1 MPPINLLKFLPVLA
15 EGGTEG
21 QVMNLVDR
29 LDLSKFDVRFACFN
43 RAGRFLPF
51 LEARG
56 IPVTPYAIKR
66 FYDLRALRQQAR
78 LANDIR
84 RHRVDI
90 VHSYNFY
97 GNVFAVPAGRL
108 ARMPVVV
115 ASIRSMGEMYTPLQR
130 RVHRYVCRLADCV
143 LTNAEAIRQSLVAE
157 GYDAAKIRVI
167 RNGIDVRSLRGT
179 ADGGPR
185 FRLAFALPA
194 DAPIVAVLARLG
206 TIKGLEYFLEAAV
219 GVAQRF
225 PRARFALVGGGTFIK
240 DGRKEPRDYRRELEA
255 MARRLGLEGRVVFTG
270 VRNDVAD
277 VLSQVAVSVLPS
289 LSEGIP
295 NTALESMAA
304 GVPVVATR
312 VGGIPEAVEDGATG
326 LLVAPRDPAALARA
340 IGLVLEDRDLAWR
353 LGQAGRE
360 RVIQHFGLDD
370 MVRQTEALY
379 ASLLERRR
387 ATGSLAPRPQEARPS
402 LGRGD
407 GRSHPIPRSI
417 YHVFADARRPGEEFV
432 MEAKPLTRTA
442 PMQEHIDRAVH
453 DLLASCPDPERLT
466 ADERRGIIARYSAV
480 LEGNFIYWMTGAYLA
495 VASAEAH
502 AIIQD
507 NLREEVR
514 DNHPGMLRRFAIA
527 AHAVPTDLDSF
538 AVYRHLENVRRFVG
552 QLSAVK
558 IVLMMAFFEGF
569 ITRFMPYLAD
579 LAKRQGSSEYEYTD
593 VHGVCDVVHTQELF
607 RALEAEMALA
617 PDLEPEPKLLTG
629 VELLRALI
637 QRIITTGV
645 GGS

>member
-1 MPPINLLKFLPVLA
+1 
-15 EGGTEG
+15 
-21 QVMNLVDR
+21 MNLVDR
-29 LDLSKFDVRFACFN
+29 LDLSKFAVRFACFN
-43 RAGRFLPF
+43 RTGRFLPF

-143 LTNAEAIRQSLVAE
+143 LTNAETIRQSLVAE

-206 TIKGLEYFLEAAV
+206 PIKGLEYFLEAA
-219 GVAQRF
+219 
-225 PRARFALVGGGTFIK
+225 
-240 DGRKEPRDYRRELEA
+240 
-255 MARRLGLEGRVVFTG
+255 
-270 VRNDVAD
+270 
-277 VLSQVAVSVLPS
+277 
-289 LSEGIP
+289 
-295 NTALESMAA
+295 
-304 GVPVVATR
+304 
-312 VGGIPEAVEDGATG
+312 EDGATG

-495 VASAEAH
+495 VASAE
-502 AIIQD
+502 
-507 NLREEVR
+507 
-514 DNHPGMLRRFAIA
+514 
-527 AHAVPTDLDSF
+527 
-538 AVYRHLENVRRFVG
+538 
-552 QLSAVK
+552 
-558 IVLMMAFFEGF
+558 
-569 ITRFMPYLAD
+569 
-579 LAKRQGSSEYEYTD
+579 
-593 VHGVCDVVHTQELF
+593 
-607 RALEAEMALA
+607 
-617 PDLEPEPKLLTG
+617 
-629 VELLRALI
+629 
-637 QRIITTGV
+637 
-645 GGS
+645 